1 VDAAKWFCAD
11 GLCPSVV
18 GKYITMRDSHHMTPD
33 YSRWLATPLAAE
45 LGIGRDSAAGG
56 TGSQAAGRRLTR

>member
-1 VDAAKWFCAD
+1 VGSVDAAKWFCAE

-18 GKYITMRDSHHMTPD
+18 GKFITMRDSHHMTPD

-45 LGIGRDSAAGG
+45 LGIGERSTEAL
-56 TGSQAAGRRLTR
+56 SRSGRQDP